1 MKVTLRKSSRKDKK
15 YVVDVDGVRV
25 HFGQRGAPDFTTT
38 GDTERRSRYIARH
51 RKRENWGKSGKKTA
65 GFWARWLLWNKK
77 TISASKKDITKKY
90 GINFV

>member
-1 MKVTLRKSSRKDKK
+1 MKVKLRKSNRRDKK

-38 GDTERRSRYIARH
+38 QDVERRARYIARH

-65 GFWARWLLWNKK
+65 GFWARWLLWNKGSIIQSK
-77 TISASKKDITKKY
+77 RDISKKF